1 MRWRAAPR
9 RRCEC
14 MRNDFGITIA
24 EAAVA
29 VAQWRGDGD
38 IISSVGERLP
48 AAAVQRFCFRKGP
61 FSPIWPRARQ
71 MSQSILYRLG
81 ICTGRPCPAV
91 PIRKKC
97 QQNGNCWNIFP
108 VNARNN
114 PMPILVSPLICTK
127 MSPGIRA
134 WLLIVVGGRIAV
146 GIDCD
151 RIEWVVVISIV
162 VRAVTGL
169 CTNNIGSGH

>member
-1 MRWRAAPR
+1 MVTSLAAS
-9 RRCEC
+9 
-14 MRNDFGITIA
+14 A
-24 EAAVA
+24 
-29 VAQWRGDGD
+29 RG
-38 IISSVGERLP
+38 SRP
-48 AAAVQRFCFRKGP
+48 ALQRFCFRKGP
-61 FSPIWPRARQ
+61 FSPFGQELARCPNRFYID
-71 MSQSILYRLG
+71 MAFVL
-81 ICTGRPCPAV
+81 TGRPCPAV

-169 CTNNIGSGH
+169 CTNNIGSGHSLSL